1 MTEII
6 SILLL
11 GFAVIIHPCTAAPN
25 LAAMSAIWAK
35 NGGRTLPLWMY
46 IIGHAL
52 GYLLPAT
59 ILTVLLKQGII
70 NLGEHIDMHWTEPL
84 LASILAIGGITLLY
98 SALHSHHH
106 QHALPTKV
114 LASTPGAFLCGAIIA
129 LLFCP
134 EAAFSY
140 FGVLIPMATTHSAG
154 LLLPAFFA
162 LATAIPMIIL
172 LVLMKQ
178 GSTFPERYL
187 HTSSRRFNIFLGVI
201 FLLSAGWMCLH
212 G

>member
-6 SILLL
+6 SIFLL
-11 GFAVIIHPCTAAPN
+11 GLAVIIHPCTAAPN

-59 ILTVLLKQGII
+59 ILTVLLKYGII

-84 LASILAIGGITLLY
+84 LATILAIGGITMLY
-98 SALHSHHH
+98 SALHNHHH
-106 QHALPTKV
+106 HHSLPTKV
-114 LASTPGAFLCGAIIA
+114 LASTPGAFLCGAVIA

-140 FGVLIPMATTHSAG
+140 FGVLIPMSTASATG
-154 LLLPAFFA
+154 LLLPAIFA
-162 LATAIPMIIL
+162 IATALPMIIL
-172 LVLMKQ
+172 LILMKQ
-178 GSTFPERYL
+178 GSSFPERYL
-187 HTSSRRFNIFLGVI
+187 NASSRRFNIFLGVV
-201 FLLSAGWMCLH
+201 FLLSAIWMGLH
-212 G
+212 